1 MTALEPQS
9 GEQAYSGGGNTSQ
22 ESLPTRLLRETE
34 AMARYALASGI
45 GITPAMVQA
54 VEQAKVGAGDGSIA
68 VIHGQLAKLV
78 APAKP
83 GTIALFEDEA
93 PTGSLTR
100 ILGPVR
106 LIRQL
111 MVVALAFLALFVVM
125 ASLMQVSVPAGA
137 AKGVQAAA
145 KDIQT
150 ARTTPVFILYL
161 CTAAGLGAAFAA
173 LSRVNQFIAD
183 GTYDRVYDATYWIL
197 LVLGLIAG
205 LILAMVIPINKAGQE
220 PFSKPLLALLGG
232 FSAGAVHRIL
242 TRVVSAIEALVEGD
256 DRSNARAR
264 DREADAQVQTER
276 TTVAAT
282 LVGVEHAL
290 ANDPDQARTQ
300 LRELV
305 AHLVPGAPSPPPVA
319 TGNGNGN
326 GNGNGSMGAAL
337 PVSAPAA

>member
-1 MTALEPQS
+1 MTAIDTQS
-9 GEQAYSGGGNTSQ
+9 GEQAYSGGGNTRQ

-45 GITPAMVQA
+45 GITPAMVQS
-54 VEQAKVGAGDGSIA
+54 VEQAKHGADDGSIA
-68 VIHGQLAKLV
+68 AVHGQLAKLV

-93 PTGSLTR
+93 PTSSLKR
-100 ILGPVR
+100 VLGPVR

-111 MVVALAFLALFVVM
+111 MVVALSFLVLFVVM
-125 ASLMQVSVPAGA
+125 ASMTQMG
-137 AKGVQAAA
+137 
-145 KDIQT
+145 T
-150 ARTTPVFILYL
+150 AEGDAWATPVAILYL

-205 LILAMVIPINKAGQE
+205 LILAMVIPINQGGQE
-220 PFSKPLLALLGG
+220 QFSKPLLALLGG

-242 TRVVSAIEALVEGD
+242 TRVVSAVETLVAGD

-264 DREADAQVQTER
+264 DREQDAQVQTER
-276 TTVAAT
+276 TSVAAK

-305 AHLVPGAPSPPPVA
+305 AHLVPGAPAPP
-319 TGNGNGN
+319 TQTNGR
-326 GNGNGSMGAAL
+326 AA
-337 PVSAPAA
+337 